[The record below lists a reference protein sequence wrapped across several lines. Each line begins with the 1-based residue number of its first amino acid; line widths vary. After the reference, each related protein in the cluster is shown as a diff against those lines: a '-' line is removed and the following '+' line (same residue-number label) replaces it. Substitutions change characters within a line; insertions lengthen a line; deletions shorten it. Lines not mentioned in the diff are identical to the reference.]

1 MTKEIDA
8 RGLSCPAPVLLARDA
23 VENEG
28 QKSVLV
34 IVDNDAAKYNV
45 RRFLESQ
52 GFNVSVN
59 QIRGDLYIT
68 GNLSQTESP
77 EVLEKENLK
86 KNKKSKTKKTMV
98 MVTSDCMGHGD
109 NELGFKLMVS
119 FLKTLNEMGREL
131 WRLVFL
137 NNGVKLA
144 VEGSKVLPVLKKLE
158 ENGVCILVCGTCLT
172 HFNMLENKQV
182 GETTNML
189 DIVTAMQLADKLIS
203 I

>member
-86 KNKKSKTKKTMV
+86 KNKESKTKKAMV
-98 MVTSDCMGHGD
+98 MVTSDCIGHGD
-109 NELGFKLMVS
+109 DELGFKLMVS
-119 FLKTLNEMGREL
+119 FLKTLNEMGKEL

-144 VEGSKVLPVLKKLE
+144 VDGSKVLPVLKKLE

-189 DIVTAMQLADKLIS
+189 DIVTAMQLADKLIN

>member
-28 QKSVLV
+28 QESVLI
-34 IVDNDAAKYNV
+34 IVDNDAAKHNV

-52 GFNVSVN
+52 DFNVSVN
-59 QIRGDLYIT
+59 QIRGDFYVT
-68 GNLSQTESP
+68 GNLSQTDSP
-77 EVLEKENLK
+77 EVLKKENLQ
-86 KNKKSKTKKTMV
+86 KNKESKIKKTMV
-98 MVTSDCMGHGD
+98 MVTSDCIGHGD
-109 NELGFKLMVS
+109 DELGFKLMVS
-119 FLKTLNEMGREL
+119 FLKTLNEMGKEL
-131 WRLVFL
+131 WRLVFV
-137 NNGVKLA
+137 NNGVKLT
-144 VEGSKVLPVLKKLE
+144 VDNSEVLPVLKNLE
-158 ENGVCILVCGTCLT
+158 EKGVYILVCGTCLT
-172 HFNMLENKQV
+172 HFNLLENKQV

>member
-28 QKSVLV
+28 QESVLI
-34 IVDNDAAKYNV
+34 IVDNDAAKHNV
-45 RRFLESQ
+45 RRFFESQ

-59 QIRGDLYIT
+59 QTRGNFYVT
-68 GNLSQTESP
+68 GNLSQADKSKI
-77 EVLEKENLK
+77 LQKENVE
-86 KNKKSKTKKTMV
+86 KNKESKIKKTMV
-98 MVTSDCMGHGD
+98 MVTSDCIGHGD
-109 NELGFKLMVS
+109 DELGFKLMVS
-119 FLKTLNEMGREL
+119 FLKTLNEMGKEL
-131 WRLVFL
+131 WRLVFV
-137 NNGVKLA
+137 NNGVKLT
-144 VEGSKVLPVLKKLE
+144 VDNSEVLPVLKNLE
-158 ENGVCILVCGTCLT
+158 EKGVYILVCGTCLT
-172 HFNMLENKQV
+172 HFNLLENKQV